1 MSNQRIYSPRRF
13 AGLTVVEVL
22 FAMVI
27 ILVGLLGIAAIVPF
41 AARQAEDSYKI
52 AQALTVGESALD
64 LLKSESIVRPRLD
77 AQWQFIEDEY
87 GTNDS
92 QGSFAKSWNDF
103 YQGIEYSNRFA
114 RLVSNGIITAPY
126 DTLPN
131 RNIISLMQNQIVGT
145 GFCIDPLFWGYQDR
159 GPRINRNSQGNYR
172 RTRFP
177 FYDEYMPANYDPFGS
192 AAGGSFTP
200 RLRRVSMRDPFG
212 SNASGNSGWLR
223 LPSAIRLAT
232 VSGGDVIQA
241 SPESDRSAAPLRG
254 EYVDGNGA
262 LLQSPTSS
270 TSVSWLATLTPSDAT
285 PIITPQSLTFV
296 GSAPPNIVIFPET
309 YDLEVVVFSKRDV
322 RERLDPTTGIAPAS
336 ERFGGFNIIPGNTEY
351 LTSGTFDFEID
362 SAMGVVDSR
371 IKIGEWL
378 MLSRFIFTDPYTQ
391 SAPPIRERHKW
402 YRVISVSGDDAFPKQ
417 VRVAGQPWDWTEF
430 EVREIT
436 RQLDNGSQ
444 TSFPNVPATAVTL
457 LKDVVQVYQRSVS
470 LQSL

>member
-92 QGSFAKSWNDF
+92 QGSIAKSWNDF
-103 YQGIEYSNRFA
+103 YQLIEYENRCRTIFGTNP
-114 RLVSNGIITAPY
+114 VP
-126 DTLPN
+126 DTPTN
-131 RNIISLMQNQIVGT
+131 RNIIALMQNQIVGT

-223 LPSAIRLAT
+223 LPAAIRLAT

-296 GSAPPNIVIFPET
+296 GNARPNIEIFPET
-309 YDLEVVVFSKRDV
+309 YDLAVVVFSKRDV

-391 SAPPIRERHKW
+391 NAPPIRERHKW
-402 YRVISVSGDDAFPKQ
+402 YRVISVSGDDGFPKQ

-436 RQLDNGSQ
+436 RQIKNGSQ
-444 TSFPNVPATAVTL
+444 PSVPIVPATAVTL

>member
-1 MSNQRIYSPRRF
+1 MRNQERYFIRRV

-64 LLKSESIVRPRLD
+64 LLNSESIVRPRLD
-77 AQWQFIEDEY
+77 APWQFIEDEY

-92 QGSFAKSWNDF
+92 AASSAKSWNDF

-114 RLVSNGIITAPY
+114 RLVSNGTITGPF

-131 RNIISLMQNQIVGT
+131 RNIIALVQNQVVGT

-159 GPRINRNSQGNYR
+159 GPRINRNSRGNYR

-177 FYDEYMPANYDPFGS
+177 FYDEFMPANYDPFGS
-192 AAGGSFTP
+192 AVGGSFTP

-212 SNASGNSGWLR
+212 PNALGNSGWLR
-223 LPSAIRLAT
+223 LPAAIRLAT

-254 EYVDGNGA
+254 EYVDGTGA

-296 GSAPPNIVIFPET
+296 GAAPPNIEIFPET
-309 YDLEVVVFSKRDV
+309 YDLAVVVFSKRDV
-322 RERLDPTTGIAPAS
+322 RESLDPTTGIAPTS
-336 ERFGGFNIIPGNTEY
+336 ERFGGFSIIPGNTEY
-351 LTSGTFDFEID
+351 LTSGTFDFEIG
-362 SAMGVVDSR
+362 SAAGVVDSR
-371 IKIGEWL
+371 IKIGDWL
-378 MLSRFIFTDPYTQ
+378 MLSRFIFSDPYTQ
-391 SAPPIRERHKW
+391 TVPPIRERHKW
-402 YRVISVSGDDAFPKQ
+402 YRVISVSGDDGFPKQ

-430 EVREIT
+430 EVVAISAALSSGT
-436 RQLDNGSQ
+436 Q
-444 TSFPNVPATAVTL
+444 TSFPVIPATAVTL